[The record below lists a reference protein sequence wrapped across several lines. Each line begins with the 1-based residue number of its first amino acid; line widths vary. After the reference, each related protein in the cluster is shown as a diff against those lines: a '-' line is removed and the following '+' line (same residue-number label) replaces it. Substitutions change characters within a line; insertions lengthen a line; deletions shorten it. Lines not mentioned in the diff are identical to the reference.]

1 MRMEKIRKLILC
13 PGEFWREEDV
23 RSLKDVLLS
32 FPLLLFSY
40 IVTFGG
46 PRTRGLHNFKLVHY
60 FGGEENLLKCI
71 FLPLYSGVP
80 LRSEK
85 SPF

>member
-40 IVTFGG
+40 IVTFGVPVLAG
-46 PRTRGLHNFKLVHY
+46 YIISSSFITSEERRT
-60 FGGEENLLKCI
+60 C
-71 FLPLYSGVP
+71 
-80 LRSEK
+80 
-85 SPF
+85 